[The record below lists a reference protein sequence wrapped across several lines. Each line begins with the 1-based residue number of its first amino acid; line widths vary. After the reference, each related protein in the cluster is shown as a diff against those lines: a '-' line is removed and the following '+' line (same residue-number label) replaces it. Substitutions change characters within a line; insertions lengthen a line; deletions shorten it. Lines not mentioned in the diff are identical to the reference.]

1 MHRFYIPPE
10 AWHPDRLELDAEET
24 KHATQVMRLKAGDR
38 AVVFNGRGDEAT
50 VELAEKTGTTLPVKA
65 QQFGRSQPVACRITL
80 GQAIPK
86 GKTMDLIV
94 QKATE
99 LGAATIAP
107 ILSERTIVQL
117 APDEAESKRDK
128 WERTALEACKQC
140 GRNFLPEIA
149 KPRSMRQF
157 LEATRG
163 EFDLALIASLQPD
176 AQPLDAHL
184 RFHEETQGGERP
196 KRLLI
201 LIGPEGDF
209 TPAEIGEARSAGAF
223 PLTLGPIVL
232 RSETAALYTLSVLGY
247 ELF

>member
-1 MHRFYIPPE
+1 MHRFYIPPA
-10 AWHPDRLELDAEET
+10 AWHPDRLELDPEET

-38 AVVFNGRGDEAT
+38 AVVFNGQGDEAT
-50 VELAEKTGTTLPVKA
+50 VEIGERTGATLPVKA
-65 QQFGRSQPVACRITL
+65 QQFARSTPVACRITL

-99 LGAATIAP
+99 LGAAAIAP
-107 ILSERTIVQL
+107 ILSERTVVHL
-117 APDEAESKRDK
+117 DDREAESKREK

-140 GRNFLPEIA
+140 GRNFLPEITT
-149 KPRSMRQF
+149 PRSMRQF
-157 LEATRG
+157 LESTRG

-176 AQPLDAHL
+176 AAPLNAHL

-196 KRLLI
+196 RRLLI